1 MIRPRLPGL
10 RGLLSRTGAAAA
22 LALCLAPAPLAA
34 QMSLTQALG
43 LATELDPTVTAKRQQ
58 VASRTLG
65 IQAARDA
72 YYPSVN
78 VSADSNT
85 TDANGPGITLTI
97 SQVLYDWGMIRSQIK
112 SATQARVRAVSD
124 LKMAVEALTLD
135 VAEAFLDVEI
145 ADRKIALTQ
154 EYASYAGR
162 LAQQAEDRARAGLG
176 DNGEVARARLE
187 IARAEDR
194 MATLRSDRA
203 LSLSQIAFLTG
214 RDPGGVV
221 PPPMLGYSGRYGS
234 GAQIAQAVQIAPE
247 YLSSQARAAEA
258 EAEVQRTKA
267 ARLPTISLQA
277 EGRTDLNGG
286 RTRTALGIAAGVD
299 LNASSIGGRSIQ
311 ISQRDFEAAK
321 YNLQGVERQLTN
333 VALTSLQQL
342 RALSATEAARATQL
356 EESRRVLD
364 TYEEQFTAG
373 QRDLIDVLTTGR
385 DLYDAQIDQVETYED
400 RKRTEYEAAHDL
412 GVLGTLILE
421 ATRTQ

>member
-1 MIRPRLPGL
+1 MKPDHLSGL
-10 RGLLSRTGAAAA
+10 AGLLGYLGFCAT
-22 LALCLAPAPLAA
+22 LALGLAPGPVAA

-43 LATELDPTVTAKRQQ
+43 LATELDPTVTAKRQT

-65 IQAARDA
+65 IKEARDA

-78 VSADSNT
+78 ISADSNT

-97 SQVLYDWGMIRSQIK
+97 SQVLYDWGLIRSQIK

-124 LKMAVEALTLD
+124 LKMSVETLTLD
-135 VAEAFLDVEI
+135 VSEAFLDVEI
-145 ADRKIALTQ
+145 ADRKIALTL

-162 LAQQAEDRARAGLG
+162 LALQAEDRARAGLG

-194 MATLRSDRA
+194 LATLRSDRA

-214 RDPGGVV
+214 RDPRGVV
-221 PPPMLGYSGRYGS
+221 PPPSLGYASRYGS
-234 GAQIAQAVQIAPE
+234 NAQIQKAVRIAPD
-247 YLSSQARAAEA
+247 YVASLAQAAEA

-286 RTRTALGIAAGVD
+286 RTRTAIGIAAGVD
-299 LNASSIGGRSIQ
+299 LNASTVGGRSLQ

-333 VALTSLQQL
+333 VARTSLQQL
-342 RALSATEAARATQL
+342 SALRATETARAAQL
-356 EESRRVLD
+356 EESRRVLA

-385 DLYDAQIDQVETYED
+385 DLYDAQIDQVETFED

-421 ATRTQ
+421 ASRT

>member
-1 MIRPRLPGL
+1 MKLHRLSGL
-10 RGLLSRTGAAAA
+10 RGLLRRFGPSAA
-22 LALCLAPAPLAA
+22 LLLCIAPGPLAA
-34 QMSLTQALG
+34 QMTLTEALG
-43 LATELDPTVTAKRQQ
+43 FATELDPTVTAKRQV
-58 VASRTLG
+58 VASRTIG
-65 IQAARDA
+65 IQEARDA

-97 SQVLYDWGMIRSQIK
+97 SQVLYDWGLIRSQIK
-112 SATQARVRAVSD
+112 SATQARVRSISD

-135 VAEAFLDVEI
+135 VAEAFLDAEI
-145 ADRKIALTQ
+145 ADRKIALTN

-162 LAQQAEDRARAGLG
+162 LARQAEDRARAGLG

-194 MATLRSDRA
+194 LAKLRSDRA
-203 LSLSQIAFLTG
+203 LSLSQIGFLTG
-214 RDPGGVV
+214 RNPSSVAA
-221 PPPMLGYSGRYGS
+221 PPSLGYARRYGS
-234 GAQIAQAVQIAPE
+234 MEQIRQAVRLAPD
-247 YLSSQARAAEA
+247 YVASQASAAEA

-299 LNASSIGGRSIQ
+299 LNASTVGGRSLQ
-311 ISQRDFEAAK
+311 ISQRDFAAAQ

-333 VALTSLQQL
+333 VAQTSLQQL
-342 RALSATEAARATQL
+342 KALRATEAARSGQL

-364 TYEEQFTAG
+364 TYEEQFIAG

-385 DLYDAQIDQVETYED
+385 DLYDAQIEQVETYED

-412 GVLGTLILE
+412 GVLGTLVLE
-421 ATRTQ
+421 ASRTQ

>member
-1 MIRPRLPGL
+1 MKPDHLSGL
-10 RGLLSRTGAAAA
+10 AGLLGCLGFCAT
-22 LALCLAPAPLAA
+22 LALGLAPGPVAA

-43 LATELDPTVTAKRQQ
+43 LATELDPTVTAKRQT

-65 IQAARDA
+65 IKEARDA

-78 VSADSNT
+78 ISADSNT

-97 SQVLYDWGMIRSQIK
+97 SQVLYDWGLIRSQIK

-124 LKMAVEALTLD
+124 LKMSVETLTLD
-135 VAEAFLDVEI
+135 VSEAFLDVEI
-145 ADRKIALTQ
+145 ADRKIALTL

-162 LAQQAEDRARAGLG
+162 LAEQAEDRARAGLG

-194 MATLRSDRA
+194 LATLRSDRA

-214 RDPGGVV
+214 RDPRGVV
-221 PPPMLGYSGRYGS
+221 PPPSLGYASRYGS
-234 GAQIAQAVQIAPE
+234 NAQIQKAVRIAPD
-247 YLSSQARAAEA
+247 YVASLAQAAEA

-286 RTRTALGIAAGVD
+286 RTRTAIGIAAGVD
-299 LNASSIGGRSIQ
+299 LNASTVGGRSLQ

-333 VALTSLQQL
+333 VARTSLQQL
-342 RALSATEAARATQL
+342 SALRATETARAAQL
-356 EESRRVLD
+356 EESRRVLA

-385 DLYDAQIDQVETYED
+385 DLYDAQIDQVETFED

-421 ATRTQ
+421 ASRT

>member
-1 MIRPRLPGL
+1 M
-10 RGLLSRTGAAAA
+10 T
-22 LALCLAPAPLAA
+22 
-34 QMSLTQALG
+34 LTEALG
-43 LATELDPTVTAKRQQ
+43 FATELDPTVTAKRQV
-58 VASRTLG
+58 VASRTIG
-65 IQAARDA
+65 IQEARDA

-97 SQVLYDWGMIRSQIK
+97 SQVLYDWGLIRSQIK
-112 SATQARVRAVSD
+112 SATQARVRSISD

-135 VAEAFLDVEI
+135 VAEAFLDAEI
-145 ADRKIALTQ
+145 ADRKIALTN

-162 LAQQAEDRARAGLG
+162 LARQAEDRARAGLG

-194 MATLRSDRA
+194 LAKLRSDRA
-203 LSLSQIAFLTG
+203 LSLSQIGFLTG
-214 RDPGGVV
+214 RNPSSVAA
-221 PPPMLGYSGRYGS
+221 PPSLGYARRYGS
-234 GAQIAQAVQIAPE
+234 MEQIRQAVRLAPD
-247 YLSSQARAAEA
+247 YVASQASAAEA

-299 LNASSIGGRSIQ
+299 LNASTVGGRSLQ
-311 ISQRDFEAAK
+311 ISQRDFAAAQ

-333 VALTSLQQL
+333 VAQTSLQQL
-342 RALSATEAARATQL
+342 KALRATEAARSGQL

-364 TYEEQFTAG
+364 TYEEQFIAG

-385 DLYDAQIDQVETYED
+385 DLYDAQIEQVETYED

-412 GVLGTLILE
+412 GVLGTLVLE
-421 ATRTQ
+421 ASRTQ

>member
-1 MIRPRLPGL
+1 MKPDHLSGL
-10 RGLLSRTGAAAA
+10 AGLLGCLGFCAT
-22 LALCLAPAPLAA
+22 LALGLAPGPVAA

-43 LATELDPTVTAKRQQ
+43 LATELDPTVTAKRQT

-65 IQAARDA
+65 IKEARDA

-78 VSADSNT
+78 ISADSNT

-97 SQVLYDWGMIRSQIK
+97 SQVLYDWGLIRSQIK

-124 LKMAVEALTLD
+124 LKMSVETLTLD
-135 VAEAFLDVEI
+135 VSEAFLDVEI
-145 ADRKIALTQ
+145 ADRKIALTL

-162 LAQQAEDRARAGLG
+162 LALQAEDRARAGLG

-194 MATLRSDRA
+194 LATLRSDRA

-214 RDPGGVV
+214 RDPRGVV
-221 PPPMLGYSGRYGS
+221 PPPSLGYASRYGS
-234 GAQIAQAVQIAPE
+234 NAQIQKAVRIAPD
-247 YLSSQARAAEA
+247 YVASLAQAAEA

-286 RTRTALGIAAGVD
+286 RTRTAIGIAAGVD
-299 LNASSIGGRSIQ
+299 LNASTVGGRSLQ

-333 VALTSLQQL
+333 VARTSLQQL
-342 RALSATEAARATQL
+342 SALRATETARAAQL
-356 EESRRVLD
+356 EESRRVLA

-385 DLYDAQIDQVETYED
+385 DLYDAQIDQVETFED

-421 ATRTQ
+421 ASRT

>member
-1 MIRPRLPGL
+1 MKLHRLSGCL
-10 RGLLSRTGAAAA
+10 GLLSHIAACAA
-22 LALCLAPAPLAA
+22 LALCLAPSPVAA
-34 QMSLTQALG
+34 QMSLTRALG
-43 LATELDPTVTAKRQQ
+43 LATELDPTVTAKRQV

-65 IQAARDA
+65 IQEARDA

-97 SQVLYDWGMIRSQIK
+97 SQVLYDWGLIRSQIK
-112 SATQARVRAVSD
+112 SATQARVRSISD

-145 ADRKIALTQ
+145 ADRKIALTN
-154 EYASYAGR
+154 EYADYAGR
-162 LAQQAEDRARAGLG
+162 LARQAEDRARAGLG

-194 MATLRSDRA
+194 LATLRSDRA
-203 LSLSQIAFLTG
+203 LSLSQIGFLTG
-214 RDPGGVV
+214 RDPRGVAA
-221 PPPMLGYSGRYGS
+221 PPSLGYARRYGS
-234 GAQIAQAVQIAPE
+234 MEQIRQAVRIAPD
-247 YLSSQARAAEA
+247 YVASQASAAEA

-299 LNASSIGGRSIQ
+299 LNASTVGGRSLQ
-311 ISQRDFEAAK
+311 ISQRDFAAAK
-321 YNLQGVERQLTN
+321 YNLQGVERQLIN
-333 VALTSLQQL
+333 VAQTSLQQL
-342 RALSATEAARATQL
+342 NALRATEAARAGQL

-385 DLYDAQIDQVETYED
+385 DLYDAQIEQVETYED

-421 ATRTQ
+421 ASRT

>member
-135 VAEAFLDVEI
+135 AAEAFLDVEI

-234 GAQIAQAVQIAPE
+234 VAQIAQAVQIAPE

-299 LNASSIGGRSIQ
+299 LNASNIGGRSIQ

-321 YNLQGVERQLTN
+321 FNLQGVERQLTN